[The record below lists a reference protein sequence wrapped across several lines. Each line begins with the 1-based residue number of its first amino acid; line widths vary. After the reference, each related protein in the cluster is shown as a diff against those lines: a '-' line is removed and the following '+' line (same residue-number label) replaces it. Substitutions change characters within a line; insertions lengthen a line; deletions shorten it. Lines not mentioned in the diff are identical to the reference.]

1 MTQENPT
8 ATVKDTVLPL
18 VTEGPMNRGISI
30 DLFVSTGAENADA
43 AIAFF
48 YSIAHDSY
56 QQQLHKTE
64 CICKEGIQSLVYIC
78 LPVPFSTRQKEMPRP
93 VEFAN

>member
-1 MTQENPT
+1 MPRLISDDKFRHSNDSRNPT

-18 VTEGPMNRGISI
+18 VTEGLMNRGISI

-48 YSIAHDSY
+48 YSIAHD
-56 QQQLHKTE
+56 L
-64 CICKEGIQSLVYIC
+64 
-78 LPVPFSTRQKEMPRP
+78 STAIAPD
-93 VEFAN
+93 